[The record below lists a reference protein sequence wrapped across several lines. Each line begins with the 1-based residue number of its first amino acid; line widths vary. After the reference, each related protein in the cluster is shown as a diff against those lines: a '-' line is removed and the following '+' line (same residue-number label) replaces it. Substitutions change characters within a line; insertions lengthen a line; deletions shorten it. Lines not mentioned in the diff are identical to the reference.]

1 MEIQQLKYF
10 VSAVEYGS
18 IVKASQALFI
28 TRQTIS
34 AALTQLENELG
45 FSLLERGKNGVELT
59 SEGRLFYDRIA
70 RQFDEFKQ
78 IEKEMREFSSQYRLP
93 IKLGIV
99 NWADQ
104 REVAIL
110 EKWIQEHPEVQAEIL
125 FLSGKQSNAMLEQG
139 QLHFCLTTMPSEA
152 NLNFT
157 SEQVAEYP
165 LMLAVHKANPLA
177 QKTVVTAQDFHT
189 QTILTTT
196 LGYGKLEYTGQKW
209 MPFEVEQR
217 QICTEDPLY
226 LYSLLATNQGV
237 MACHGQNTLLNQMRD
252 IRLIPFSDGFTFP
265 YFLRTSSA
273 TMRKRQ
279 YDEVARELIRYLKQN
294 L

>member
-45 FSLLERGKNGVELT
+45 FSLLERGKNGVVLT

-125 FLSGKQSNAMLEQG
+125 FLRSS
-139 QLHFCLTTMPSEA
+139 FISPPPSPD
-152 NLNFT
+152 T
-157 SEQVAEYP
+157 AENST
-165 LMLAVHKANPLA
+165 H
-177 QKTVVTAQDFHT
+177 
-189 QTILTTT
+189 
-196 LGYGKLEYTGQKW
+196 
-209 MPFEVEQR
+209 R
-217 QICTEDPLY
+217 ICAK
-226 LYSLLATNQGV
+226 S
-237 MACHGQNTLLNQMRD
+237 
-252 IRLIPFSDGFTFP
+252 
-265 YFLRTSSA
+265 
-273 TMRKRQ
+273 
-279 YDEVARELIRYLKQN
+279 
-294 L
+294 